1 MNITKK
7 ELKQLINEVLSETDF
22 NPFKQGGRGIAV
34 KSDAT
39 AAANAAAQAEFDK
52 NIKKKSVSNDVDY
65 EPNYNLRIN
74 NLIKNRNDLYSK
86 LKSIENE
93 LTIRF
98 KNLPQIK
105 SGEEQ
110 KNFYENHIVPLI
122 SERETLLR
130 DLLSFN
136 SDINDTWNSIS
147 RDIGSK
153 IKI

>member
-7 ELKQLINEVLSETDF
+7 ELKQLINEVLNESDF

-52 NIKKKSVSNDVDY
+52 KLKKKSVSNTVDY

-86 LKSIENE
+86 LKSIETE

-110 KNFYENHIVPLI
+110 KNFYEDHIVPLI

-130 DLLSFN
+130 DLLNFN
-136 SDINDTWNSIS
+136 SDITDTWNSIS